1 MLKRS
6 LFHFP
11 ARSGLLF
18 AAALGLVLTADAG
31 CKKKEDTTTP
41 DDVSDEDT
49 QPKKK
54 GLSEDNEDSMV
65 TAGPGEGEGEGEA
78 APATTDMDAAVAKE
92 DPKRKKPEV
101 KEVCKTKTTGKGKA
115 KKKETVCEMVDSN
128 PKLTA
133 TLGVGAL
140 IKGFE
145 WGMSPEQVLDKLG
158 ESINAHFDAQLK
170 ETKNPMDQDRIRKER
185 NDQINEL
192 KKGHIKFA
200 ASTKHKW
207 GVSLIQY
214 EFQDDNGEEMIWV
227 KEGQKLRKFYF
238 FKDGQLWKIVYAF
251 NKEKWSDKDYQG
263 VVDGSFKKW
272 FGVNPAAKVKQD
284 PKTAA
289 VLLRYNE
296 WEGEKKEKVR
306 SFDLSEVHGVYVVA
320 VVDGV
325 QEAGIGER
333 LPNMKG
339 DDKFTDTVG
348 DVLGGSDVSYD
359 EKGNIIEGKN
369 PAE

>member
-1 MLKRS
+1 MSKRS

-11 ARSGLLF
+11 ARSALIVS
-18 AAALGLVLTADAG
+18 AALGLSLAVGAG
-31 CKKKEDTTTP
+31 CKKKEETTAP
-41 DDVSDEDT
+41 EDLADEDP

-54 GLSEDNEDSMV
+54 GLSEDNEDSLV
-65 TAGPGEGEGEGEA
+65 SSGSYSGEGEGEA
-78 APATTDMDAAVAKE
+78 APATTDMDAALAKE
-92 DPKRKKPEV
+92 DTKKKRPEV
-101 KEVCKTKTTGKGKA
+101 KEVCKTKTVGTGKN

-133 TLGVGAL
+133 SLGVAAL

-145 WGMSPEQVLDKLG
+145 WGMSPEQVLAKLG
-158 ESINAHFDAQLK
+158 ESINAHFDTQLK
-170 ETKNPMDQDRIRKER
+170 ETKDAMAQDRIRKER
-185 NDQINEL
+185 NDQLNEL
-192 KKGHIKFA
+192 KKGHIKFTT
-200 ASTKHKW
+200 ASKHKW

-214 EFQDDNGEEMIWV
+214 EFADDNNEEMIWV

-251 NKEKWSDKDYQG
+251 NKEKWPDKDYQG
-263 VVDGSFKKW
+263 VVETSFKKW
-272 FGVNPAAKVKQD
+272 FGVNPASKVKQD

-289 VLLRYNE
+289 VLLRYYE

-306 SFDLSEVHGVYVVA
+306 SFDLTEVHGVIMVA

-333 LPNMKG
+333 LPNIKG
-339 DDKFTDTVG
+339 EDKFTDTVG
-348 DVLGGSDVSYD
+348 DVLGSSDVAYD
-359 EKGNIIEGKN
+359 EKGNIVEGRS
-369 PAE
+369 PTP

>member
-6 LFHFP
+6 LFI
-11 ARSGLLF
+11 
-18 AAALGLVLTADAG
+18 AAAFGLFVVAG
-31 CKKKEDTTTP
+31 CKKSAESTTP
-41 DDVSDEDT
+41 DDEVAEAT
-49 QPKKK
+49 TKKK
-54 GLSEDNEDSMV
+54 GVSEDNEDSLV
-65 TAGPGEGEGEGEA
+65 SASSSSDDDGEA
-78 APATTDMDAAVAKE
+78 PPAETDMDAAVAKE
-92 DPKRKKPEV
+92 DAKVKRPEV
-101 KEVCKTKTTGKGKA
+101 KEVCKTKTTGKGKT

-133 TLGVGAL
+133 SIGVGSL

-145 WGMSPEQVLDKLG
+145 WGMSPEQVLSKLG
-158 ESINAHFDAQLK
+158 ESINKHFDDQLK
-170 ETKNPMDQDRIRKER
+170 ATKNPMDQDRIRKER

-200 ASTKHKW
+200 SSTKHKW

-214 EFQDDNGEEMIWV
+214 EFADDNNEEMIWV
-227 KEGQKLRKFYF
+227 KEGAKLRKFYF

-251 NKEKWSDKDYQG
+251 NKEKWPDKDYEG
-263 VVDGSFKKW
+263 VVDNSFKKW

-296 WEGEKKEKVR
+296 WTGEKNEKVR
-306 SFDLSEVHGVYVVA
+306 SFDMTEVHGVIVVA

-325 QEAGIGER
+325 QETSIGER
-333 LPNMKG
+333 LPNIKG
-339 DDKFTDTVG
+339 EETFTDTVG
-348 DVLGGSDVSYD
+348 DILGGSDVAYD
-359 EKGNIIEGKN
+359 EKGNIIEGKS
-369 PAE
+369 PTD